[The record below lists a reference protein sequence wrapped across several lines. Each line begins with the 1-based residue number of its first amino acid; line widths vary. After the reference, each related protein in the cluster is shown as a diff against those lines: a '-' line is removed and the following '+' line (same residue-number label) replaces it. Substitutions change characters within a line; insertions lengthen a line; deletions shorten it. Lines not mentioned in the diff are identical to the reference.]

1 MLEEYDDILSSQVVS
16 YILGIGKNV
25 TLRLLQNGEIPA
37 KKVGNQWRILK
48 SDLIVYLQTPSNR
61 WETTLRKIKNY
72 NDIL

>member
-1 MLEEYDDILSSQVVS
+1 MLEEYDDILSPQVVS

-61 WETTLRKIKNY
+61 
-72 NDIL
+72 

>member
-61 WETTLRKIKNY
+61 
-72 NDIL
+72 

>member
-1 MLEEYDDILSSQVVS
+1 MLEEYDDILSPQVVS

-48 SDLIVYLQTPSNR
+48 SDLIVYLQMPSNR
-61 WETTLRKIKNY
+61 
-72 NDIL
+72 

>member
-48 SDLIVYLQTPSNR
+48 SDLIIYLQTPSNR
-61 WETTLRKIKNY
+61 
-72 NDIL
+72 